1 MNRPAPI
8 LADYLAAAANITA
21 INPKH
26 QRTVVDWVKA
36 QRQVDFYVDIA
47 AWVAD
52 QPLSNADENLEL
64 EGYSSGIYKRNSE
77 ALAQRREEK
86 WHDKALELVS
96 YMPRRELE
104 NATKQM
110 VAAIEASDTV
120 HWADQNDDVSE
131 PDVQELRG
139 SLSEPSDDNERFED
153 AALRNFLSGCKHVA
167 EARVRAECTRDASD
181 ALISRVY
188 LQALSSEAV
197 SFCNAMGYD
206 TVFAQRCVSY
216 RDLWIAKSQRAEAA
230 LTIEELASH

>member
-8 LADYLAAAANITA
+8 LADYLAAAATITA

-36 QRQVDFYVDIA
+36 QRRVDFHVDA
-47 AWVAD
+47 ASFASD
-52 QPLSNADENLEL
+52 QIGDEDPYLAK
-64 EGYSSGIYKRNSE
+64 IYAKAEKQQLRD
-77 ALAQRREEK
+77 EEK
-86 WHDKALELVS
+86 WHNKALELES

-120 HWADQNDDVSE
+120 HWADQNDDVSA

-139 SLSEPSDDNERFED
+139 SLSEPANDNERFED
-153 AALRNFLSGCKHVA
+153 AALRNFLNGCKHVA
-167 EARVRAECTRDASD
+167 TARVRAECTNDASD
-181 ALISRVY
+181 ALIKRVY
-188 LQALSSEAV
+188 LQALSREAV

-216 RDLWIAKSQRAEAA
+216 RDLWIAMSQRAESA